1 MGLRQ
6 GLACLG
12 ILAAV
17 VAAPNA
23 VAQEHAQ
30 FYPEYAAPGYYPPP
44 PPPPPPPPYQ
54 LGGRCDAWAPTTYG
68 SGRLI
73 CDIIRPRPLGLPCIC
88 PPPLPPPGYAP
99 GPYLNGRVIP

>member
-6 GLACLG
+6 GLACLSM
-12 ILAAV
+12 LTAV
-17 VAAPNA
+17 AMAPNA
-23 VAQEHAQ
+23 VAQEYVQ
-30 FYPEYAAPGYYPPP
+30 FYPEYPAPGYYPPP
-44 PPPPPPPPYQ
+44 LPPPPPPPYQ
-54 LGGRCDAWAPTTYG
+54 LGGRCDAWVPTAYG

-73 CDIIRPRPLGLPCIC
+73 CDIISPRPLGQPCIC